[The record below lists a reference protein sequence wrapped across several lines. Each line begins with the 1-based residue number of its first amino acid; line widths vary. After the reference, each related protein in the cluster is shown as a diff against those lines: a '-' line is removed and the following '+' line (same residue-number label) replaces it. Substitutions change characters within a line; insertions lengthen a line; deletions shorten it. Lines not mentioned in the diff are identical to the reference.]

1 MIFLR
6 VSFAQVLWFTR
17 FRTLQIF
24 GVVLGRG
31 SPVLTIVTHTARGH
45 ALAASDGSQRSPT
58 SRRDVII

>member
-17 FRTLQIF
+17 FRTLQIL

-31 SPVLTIVTHTARGH
+31 SPVLTIVTHTAHSGARPRACRVGRF
-45 ALAASDGSQRSPT
+45 ATLADFQA
-58 SRRDVII
+58 